1 MIKVFQNFPCRFLNL
16 IAGKNHVNAGFDGI
30 FNLDG
35 QDARMPVQILRFTL
49 KTVKPVCVL

>member
-16 IAGKNHVNAGFDGI
+16 IAGENHVNAGFDGI